1 MKNNKKNYLINNV
14 DKAYALL
21 IDTDNVELSDESMS
35 FLMRLERD
43 IETFYGMI
51 EEEEWEKLK
60 TPMT

>member
-1 MKNNKKNYLINNV
+1 MKNNKKQLRNYLINNV

-51 EEEEWEKLK
+51 EEE
-60 TPMT
+60 

>member
-51 EEEEWEKLK
+51 EEEE
-60 TPMT
+60 

>member
-1 MKNNKKNYLINNV
+1 MKNNKKQLRNYLMNNV

-21 IDTDNVELSDESMS
+21 IDTDNVELSDDSMS

-51 EEEEWEKLK
+51 EEEE
-60 TPMT
+60 